1 MRDFSHVRIWIRS
14 IDLADAIVLATS
26 DASWSNAED
35 LGSQA
40 GYMTLLGH
48 KDLLNGKWAPISP
61 MRWKSYKLERKTQ
74 STLGAELMSA
84 ARAVAE
90 ANWVRSLIAEARF
103 PHYQLQSDQTLREQV
118 QLVVAVDNKPVYDH
132 VHGDGIAVRDKRL
145 AIDMLMLRKE
155 LRASN
160 TTLRWVDTRQMIVDI
175 MTKLNVNPDFL
186 LHVLKNGEY
195 VLVEEGKA
203 LEWRRAEKTLKKK
216 PASS

>member
-132 VHGDGIAVRDKRL
+132 VHGDGIVVRVQ
-145 AIDMLMLRKE
+145 
-155 LRASN
+155 ASN